1 MLFFVYDHL
10 YLFQMFVSSTGPVTQ
25 LQVGDIHDNVYPPAL
40 DDDKQQILV
49 SISRSIKQYCDSF
62 EIHLAIIIFIFIIG
76 RSLSCYRSI
85 IESTTNYF

>member
-1 MLFFVYDHL
+1 
-10 YLFQMFVSSTGPVTQ
+10 
-25 LQVGDIHDNVYPPAL
+25 LQVDDIHDNVYPPAL

-62 EIHLAIIIFIFIIG
+62 EIHLAIFIFIIG